1 MGLNEVGGSRLPTTD
16 RPGLIADMAC
26 EPSPTSTITDSLIL
40 NELSPTSWDGIGLT
54 MTNYLF
60 VCPLTR
66 EMVQFGNL
74 S

>member
-1 MGLNEVGGSRLPTTD
+1 MRLVDPDCPQLTSRAFID
-16 RPGLIADMAC
+16 DMAF
-26 EPSPTSTITDSLIL
+26 EPSPTSTIADSLIL

>member
-1 MGLNEVGGSRLPTTD
+1 MRLVDPDCPQLTSRAF
-16 RPGLIADMAC
+16 IADMAF
-26 EPSPTSTITDSLIL
+26 EPSPTSTIADSLIF